1 MCKRAVTLFHS
12 FPSVLEQWWFGAL
25 VCLLAHTYI
34 SGNGLWS
41 FSYWV
46 YFFYP
51 YHPTVLTFHGQ
62 TVSISEWSKFRHSRR
77 LVENREWPSG
87 VTQSCHALS
96 SQEQNN
102 LSSPLSKTIRCLVA
116 HHLSGS
122 LPRVSCHGLRT
133 DQSLLTLTPDLSL
146 VLPVKWGGLFPVP
159 PVLHAFGFSL
169 FHIYPDGF
177 AVEYLS
183 LDCIKHTRTHHSLF
197 YVI

>member
-1 MCKRAVTLFHS
+1 MCKRAVTLSHS
-12 FPSVLEQWWFGAL
+12 FPSVLEEWWFGAL

-51 YHPTVLTFHGQ
+51 HHSKVLTFHGQ

-96 SQEQNN
+96 SQGLRD
-102 LSSPLSKTIRCLVA
+102 LSSPLSKTAVWPHTTLVGACLEFLVTVWGQTS
-116 HHLSGS
+116 HSWLWPLISVSSCPWSEVGSFQYHLYCMRLGFIFSIS
-122 LPRVSCHGLRT
+122 HLCWWFCSVIPFFGL
-133 DQSLLTLTPDLSL
+133 
-146 VLPVKWGGLFPVP
+146 
-159 PVLHAFGFSL
+159 H
-169 FHIYPDGF
+169 
-177 AVEYLS
+177 
-183 LDCIKHTRTHHSLF
+183 
-197 YVI
+197 